1 MVWSA
6 GLFGCDS
13 DDVELDLK
21 GGVLVVLAARN
32 LGSSSL
38 VTKSLVRAIVASLD
52 WI

>member
-1 MVWSA
+1 M

-21 GGVLVVLAARN
+21 GGVSAARD
-32 LGSSSL
+32 LGSSSS
-38 VTKSLVRAIVASLD
+38 TAESLVGAIVALLD